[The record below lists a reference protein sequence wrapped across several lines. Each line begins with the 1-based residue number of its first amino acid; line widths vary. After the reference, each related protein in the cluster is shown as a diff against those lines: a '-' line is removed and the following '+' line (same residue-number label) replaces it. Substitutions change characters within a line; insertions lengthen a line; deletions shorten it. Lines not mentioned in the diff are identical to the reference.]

1 VDDQRIV
8 AVTKDGFAQHFV
20 WLPRAHDLNP
30 TTPFSLGSD
39 KKMIFDPHEKELGLE
54 QLDRSLKKYD
64 APVHIHK
71 DGKLIV
77 RGGFWDGRIA
87 ICPTEGS
94 NEPYSKLQGHSS
106 TVTTIICDEKEAV
119 MITGSKTGEVI
130 IWKNSE
136 FDYTLL
142 NNDPK
147 VQQAIQWV
155 CFKKLYDHERQVSSM
170 FMNEE
175 MGLFVTGSYDGTANL
190 YNLQTG
196 KLVRTFKHP

>member
-1 VDDQRIV
+1 
-8 AVTKDGFAQHFV
+8 
-20 WLPRAHDLNP
+20 
-30 TTPFSLGSD
+30 
-39 KKMIFDPHEKELGLE
+39 
-54 QLDRSLKKYD
+54 
-64 APVHIHK
+64 
-71 DGKLIV
+71 
-77 RGGFWDGRIA
+77 
-87 ICPTEGS
+87 
-94 NEPYSKLQGHSS
+94 
-106 TVTTIICDEKEAV
+106 

-147 VQQAIQWV
+147 VQQASQWV